1 MGNLFSSSADKE
13 IKRLTKKNTKVNR
26 DVLHQHDEDDVSI
39 DGDIPALKKS
49 ASLTFVRTV
58 KGVMYDREDGQIE
71 VVEEPLNSIGVDG
84 DDEECEMDPVA
95 ENLRPSTAPERIV
108 EPHQHRQIARVQT
121 GIGRG
126 AKGGNSSPTAA
137 GILRRR
143 VDENGQV
150 SPIPRP

>member
-1 MGNLFSSSADKE
+1 VTMGNLFSSSADKE

-84 DDEECEMDPVA
+84 DDEECEVSPDGPCV
-95 ENLRPSTAPERIV
+95 LGCIL
-108 EPHQHRQIARVQT
+108 
-121 GIGRG
+121 
-126 AKGGNSSPTAA
+126 PTA
-137 GILRRR
+137 IWTLIMC
-143 VDENGQV
+143 ECTC
-150 SPIPRP
+150 SHT